1 MSRHRLIRGNKPDRQ
16 FASENEA
23 VDSGGSWFC
32 SMRTISFSALRRLKT
47 WNRTTMTEDRLNGL
61 ALLYIHKNVNIDRER
76 VLDAF
81 DASGNRRIGSLQ
93 F

>member
-1 MSRHRLIRGNKPDRQ
+1 MSRHRLIRGKKPDRQ

-23 VDSGGSWFC
+23 VDSGDSWFC
-32 SMRTISFSALRRLKT
+32 SMRTIFSALRRLKT

-61 ALLYIHKNVNIDRER
+61 ALLHIHKNVNIVGER

-81 DASGNRRIGSLQ
+81 DASWNRRIGSLH

>member
-1 MSRHRLIRGNKPDRQ
+1 MSRHRLIRGKKPDRQ
-16 FASENEA
+16 CENEA

-32 SMRTISFSALRRLKT
+32 SMRTIFFRLTKAET

-61 ALLYIHKNVNIDRER
+61 ALLNIHKNVNIDRER

-81 DASGNRRIGSLQ
+81 DASGNRRIGSLH